1 MRTAI
6 FTALLAIPLLA
17 ACVAAVAAGAVGGY
31 VISNDVVGSNVY
43 ETRLNLNINKVW
55 PIVKTTLS
63 DASLETI
70 EIDESMRQAKA
81 KIDGATVTVLCEA
94 YDLEKTIMR
103 TRATKYAGTLNDGE
117 MARLMQ
123 EKIIRRLKQ

>member
-17 ACVAAVAAGAVGGY
+17 ACVATVAAGAVGGY

-123 EKIIRRLKQ
+123 EKIIRRLNQ